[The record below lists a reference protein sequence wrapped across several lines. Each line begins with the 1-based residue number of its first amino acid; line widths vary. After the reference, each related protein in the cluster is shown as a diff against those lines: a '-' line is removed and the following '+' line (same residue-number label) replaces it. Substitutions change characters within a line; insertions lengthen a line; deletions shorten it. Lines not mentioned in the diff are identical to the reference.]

1 MSAGDFDF
9 VIVGG
14 GSAGSVLANR
24 LSADPRTT
32 VLVLEAGRPD
42 HWWDL
47 AVHLPIAMG
56 FPVGSPSYDW
66 CYETEPEPGMR
77 SRRMRQPR
85 GKVLGGSSSING
97 MVYQRGNPADFDAW
111 ATAPGMQSWDSAH
124 CMPYFR
130 KLENRR
136 DEPGGTTRGR
146 YGPHSLERAP
156 AEGPLF
162 AAFFAA
168 ASQAGHQVVPDVND
182 VEQEGFAQLDQAVR
196 HGKRESAAD
205 AYLKPVRSRP
215 NLEIR
220 CRVLVSQIEFSGTTA
235 VGVGYRDENGAAAT
249 VRAREVILCGG
260 AINTPQV
267 LQLSGVGD
275 AGRLQQLGIPVVHH
289 LPGVGQNLQD
299 HLAVHM
305 QHAASQPVSAV
316 GVKNKRNW
324 PLIVTQSLLFGTGP
338 GANNPM
344 QGVGFVRSSAA
355 ESYPDLMMMFAPIA
369 MHSEETALDPRA
381 HGYQLHVGVMRSEA
395 RGSVEID
402 SRYPRRYPAIRFNY
416 MTGENDRDRW
426 LSAVR
431 QARELLAQP
440 AFAPYDAG
448 EILPGPGTQSD
459 DDVIDWVQRVA
470 QTGLHPACSARM
482 GLDDDAVVDPRT
494 MRVHGVEGL
503 RVVDASVMPVLPNSN
518 TYAPVMMIAE
528 KAADMIL
535 GNTPLPAEPWGRTI
549 PAPSTGAPV

>member
-111 ATAPGMQSWDSAH
+111 ATAPGMQSGDSAH
-124 CMPYFR
+124 CMPYVR

-220 CRVLVSQIEFSGTTA
+220 CRVLVSRIEFSGTTA

-549 PAPSTGAPV
+549 PAPSAGAPV

>member
-1 MSAGDFDF
+1 MSAAEFDF

-24 LSADPRTT
+24 LSADPRTK
-32 VLVLEAGRPD
+32 VLVLEAGRLD

-47 AVHLPIAMG
+47 AVHLPLAMG
-56 FPVGSPSYDW
+56 FPVGNASYDW
-66 CYETEPEPGMR
+66 CYETEPEPAML

-111 ATAPGMQSWDSAH
+111 ATAPGMQGWDAAH
-124 CMPYFR
+124 CLPYFR

-146 YGPHSLERAP
+146 HGPHSLEPAP
-156 AEGPLF
+156 ASGPLF
-162 AAFFAA
+162 TAFFTAA
-168 ASQAGHQVVPDVND
+168 RQAGHRITPDVND
-182 VEQEGFAQLDQAVR
+182 VEQEGFARLDHAVR
-196 HGKRESAAD
+196 HGRRESAAD
-205 AYLKPVRSRP
+205 AYLRPVRSRT
-215 NLEIR
+215 NLEVR
-220 CRVLVSQIEFSGTTA
+220 CRVLVSQVVFSGSRA
-235 VGVGYRDENGAAAT
+235 VGVVYQDQNGAAT
-249 VRAREVILCGG
+249 KVSAREVILCGG

-267 LQLSGVGD
+267 LQLSGIGD
-275 AGRLQQLGIPVVHH
+275 AHLLEQLAVPVVHH
-289 LPGVGQNLQD
+289 LPGVGRNLQD

-305 QHAASQPVSAV
+305 QHACSQPVSAAA
-316 GVKNKRNW
+316 VKNKLNW
-324 PLIVTQSLLFGTGP
+324 PLIIAQSLVLGTGP
-338 GANNPM
+338 GANNPL
-344 QGVGFVRSSAA
+344 QAVGFVRSSEA
-355 ESYPDLMMMFAPIA
+355 EPYPDLMMMFAPIA
-369 MHSEETALDPRA
+369 MQSEESALGPRE
-381 HGYQLHVGVMRSEA
+381 HGYQLHLGVMRSEA
-395 RGSVEID
+395 RGSVEILSGD
-402 SRYPRRYPAIRFNY
+402 PRRYPAIQFNY
-416 MTGENDRDRW
+416 LTGDGDRERW

-431 QARELLAQP
+431 QARHLLAQP

-448 EILPGPGTQSD
+448 EILPGPEKQSD
-459 DDVIDWVQRVA
+459 DEILDWVRRVA

-482 GLDDDAVVDPRT
+482 GLDDGSVVDPRS

-535 GNTPLPAEPWGRTI
+535 GNTPLPPEPWGTREVA
-549 PAPSTGAPV
+549 PA